1 MGLGLGFACI
11 FMLGDRAP
19 AGCRDAT
26 CAGRACCPSLMLRT
40 ARDRQ
45 GVHLMRFGG
54 VRLRAHRAAWR
65 AQACPARLLQIH
77 HLLVLEPGELDLDVG
92 VICPLVVEI
101 GLHELGVGVGVDRE
115 TLVRPLECSVV
126 GIVYASQLAGVTFA
140 VRSDPHTTGTP
151 GVVVSVRHPASS
163 AAVHRHFVLQ
173 CGESVLP

>member
-1 MGLGLGFACI
+1 MLAATQLHAWRPCACRLSRRGLCWGCLLPVFDVEDCSGQAR
-11 FMLGDRAP
+11 RAP
-19 AGCRDAT
+19 HEVWRCEAQVTPCI
-26 CAGRACCPSLMLRT
+26 M
-40 ARDRQ
+40 
-45 GVHLMRFGG
+45 
-54 VRLRAHRAAWR
+54 WR

-151 GVVVSVRHPASS
+151 GVVVSVRHPTSS